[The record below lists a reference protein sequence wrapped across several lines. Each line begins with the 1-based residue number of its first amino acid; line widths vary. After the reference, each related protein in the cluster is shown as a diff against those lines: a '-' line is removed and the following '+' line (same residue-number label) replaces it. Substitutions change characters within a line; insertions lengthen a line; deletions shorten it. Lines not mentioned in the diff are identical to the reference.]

1 MTTIKFLTD
10 LEEILLK
17 ADAKY
22 RYTYTLDEL
31 IKSEKYLKEIGY
43 ITNIFFETQFEYSKT
58 LPDDEEKNK
67 KLTDYHNFLVNGE
80 IDINVSDYVDFILKI
95 KDKIDD
101 VKIVGLIDK
110 AILSQ
115 ITPV

>member
-1 MTTIKFLTD
+1 MATIKFLTD

-43 ITNIFFETQFEYSKT
+43 ITNIFFTTQFEYSKT
-58 LPDDEEKNK
+58 LPNDDEKNK
-67 KLTDYHNFLVNGE
+67 KLTDYHNFLVSGE
-80 IDINVSDYVDFILKI
+80 LDINVSDYVDFILKL
-95 KDKIDD
+95 KNKIDD
-101 VKIVGLIDK
+101 AEILGIIDK
-110 AILSQ
+110 TIS
-115 ITPV
+115 

>member
-10 LEEILLK
+10 LEEIFLK

-31 IKSEKYLKEIGY
+31 IKSERYIKDIGY
-43 ITNIFFETQFEYSKT
+43 ITNIFFTTQFEYSKT
-58 LPDDEEKNK
+58 LPNDEEKNK

-80 IDINVSDYVDFILKI
+80 LDINVSEYVDFIIKLKN
-95 KDKIDD
+95 KIDD
-101 VKIVGLIDK
+101 KEILTLIDK
-110 AILSQ
+110 LTA
-115 ITPV
+115 

>member
-67 KLTDYHNFLVNGE
+67 KLTDYHNFLVKGKL
-80 IDINVSDYVDFILKI
+80 DVNVFDYVIFIIKLKE
-95 KDKIDD
+95 KIDD
-101 VKIVGLIDK
+101 AEILKLIDK
-110 AILSQ
+110 VIS
-115 ITPV
+115 